1 MASFRN
7 EEPKPNT
14 LRIHDR
20 QRWIATSRAER
31 SLETGEETG
40 KSLARADRS
49 TARVSGARNSN
60 GLENTSHR
68 LRETKW
74 VQIHPNIQRL
84 DKRAYAWNK
93 HETWFQ
99 TRNRLDNIRE
109 KPGIDPDLR
118 CLEDPLP
125 CIMVFV
131 QV

>member
-49 TARVSGARNSN
+49 TARVSGARNSD

-93 HETWFQ
+93 YETWFQ
-99 TRNRLDNIRE
+99 TRNRLDYIRE
-109 KPGIDPDLR
+109 KPSVDPALPYLENPLAMYHDL
-118 CLEDPLP
+118 
-125 CIMVFV
+125 V